1 MDTQETQNDAV
12 LFSEVATVSGHKIGI
27 ACLNSERSL
36 NALSLDMI
44 HLLKPQLLAW
54 QDDPEIA
61 CVWLEGAGE
70 KAFCAGGD
78 IVAMYHAMQELP
90 NTPAT
95 EVVDFFTAEYR
106 LDYLIQ
112 TYAKPLLVWGD
123 GFVMG
128 GGMGLMNGA
137 SHRVVTERS
146 RLAMPEISIGLYPDV
161 GATYFLGQLPDNMG
175 LFVGLTAA
183 HVNAA
188 DALYLGMA
196 DFAIPSEKRD
206 NTLQAL
212 KNASWTADTKLN
224 HATLSDTLQQ
234 RIFAV
239 GELDVGYLYEN
250 RELISKLMAGD
261 NVVDVCAQF
270 LAHKTDDSVLQRAQ
284 KTLANGCP
292 LTAHIVWQQL
302 QYGGSL
308 TLAEAFRLELTLSV
322 NCAIMGDFVE
332 GIRALLIDKDRNPQ
346 WRHAG
351 IAEVNAED
359 VDALFI
365 APWGEQPHPLADL
378 GE

>member
-1 MDTQETQNDAV
+1 
-12 LFSEVATVSGHKIGI
+12 
-27 ACLNSERSL
+27 
-36 NALSLDMI
+36 
-44 HLLKPQLLAW
+44 
-54 QDDPEIA
+54 
-61 CVWLEGAGE
+61 
-70 KAFCAGGD
+70 
-78 IVAMYHAMQELP
+78 
-90 NTPAT
+90 
-95 EVVDFFTAEYR
+95 
-106 LDYLIQ
+106 
-112 TYAKPLLVWGD
+112 
-123 GFVMG
+123 
-128 GGMGLMNGA
+128 
-137 SHRVVTERS
+137 
-146 RLAMPEISIGLYPDV
+146 
-161 GATYFLGQLPDNMG
+161 MG

-351 IAEVNAED
+351 IAEVSAED
-359 VDALFI
+359 IDALFI